1 VLSAHGLDSSGRTSI
16 FFSSDYMP
24 TKPLIVVVGADG
36 FVGGRLAEALHAE
49 RLVYGCCQNGDVHV
63 SRAKDLLINADVIIN
78 AGGFRLRPGLTYADY
93 QRSHQGATSAI
104 VPWIRKGALFIH
116 MSSAAVLGKS
126 SEHKLGNHK
135 PPDPKSFP
143 SPAYA
148 LAKFEVDQ
156 FLEKSA
162 AEAGFRLIFLR
173 PGVLYARHTD
183 GMVDSLVKLA
193 KRGIVLR
200 LYPRGA
206 RHHLCDMNLFVEVVR
221 RIISADDLPS
231 GSAFV
236 IADPAPITNCELEA
250 MIRRN
255 LSQKGTTLP
264 LPLTLMG
271 TLLRHTFHSK
281 NPRYDLLT
289 WGEVLGVIG
298 LDTVYEPSDTFRRL
312 GIDPL
317 QYSPEKSLE
326 PVIQEGLQK

>member
-1 VLSAHGLDSSGRTSI
+1 
-16 FFSSDYMP
+16 MP
-24 TKPLIVVVGADG
+24 TKPLIVVVGTDG
-36 FVGGRLAEALHAE
+36 FVGGRLAEGLQTQKV
-49 RLVYGCCQNGDVHV
+49 VYGACRDGDIHI
-63 SRAKDLLINADVIIN
+63 SRAGEVLKEADVIIN

-126 SEHKLGNHK
+126 SEHKLGNHM

-148 LAKFEVDQ
+148 LAKFEADQ
-156 FLEKSA
+156 FLEKAA
-162 AEAGFRLIFLR
+162 AEAGFRLVFLR
-173 PGVLYARHTD
+173 PGVLYAPRTD

-200 LYPRGA
+200 LYPRNA

-221 RIISADDLPS
+221 RIIKAKDLPS
-231 GSAFV
+231 VSAFV
-236 IADPAPITNCELEA
+236 IADPVPVTNRELEA

-255 LSQKGTTLP
+255 LP
-264 LPLTLMG
+264 LRSVSVPIPSTFMS
-271 TLLRHTFHSK
+271 TVLRHSFHSR
-281 NPRYDLLT
+281 NPRFDLLT
-289 WGEVLGVIG
+289 WGEVLGVMG

-312 GIDPL
+312 GIDPS
-317 QYSPEKSLE
+317 QYSSDKTLE
-326 PVIQEGLQK
+326 PLIQQALRQ

>member
-1 VLSAHGLDSSGRTSI
+1 MT
-16 FFSSDYMP
+16 

-49 RLVYGCCQNGDVHV
+49 RLVYGLCHNGDVHV
-63 SRAKDLLINADVIIN
+63 NRSHDLLMQADVIIN

-93 QRSHQGATSAI
+93 QRSHQGATSVI

-126 SEHKLGNHK
+126 SEHKLGNHM
-135 PPDPKSFP
+135 PPDPRSFP

-148 LAKFEVDQ
+148 LAKFEADQ
-156 FLEKSA
+156 FLEKAA
-162 AEAGFRLIFLR
+162 AEAGFRLAFLR
-173 PGVLYARHTD
+173 PGVLYAPRTD

-200 LYPRGA
+200 LYPRSA
-206 RHHLCDMNLFVEVVR
+206 RHHLCDINLLVEVVR
-221 RIISADDLPS
+221 RIIKADDLPS

-236 IADPAPITNCELEA
+236 IADPVPVTNRELEV

-255 LSQKGTTLP
+255 LPQKGRTLP
-264 LPLTLMG
+264 VPLILMS
-271 TLLRHTFHSK
+271 TLLRHTFHSA
-281 NPRYDLLT
+281 NPRFDLLT
-289 WGEVLGVIG
+289 WGEVLGVMG

-312 GIDPL
+312 GIDPS
-317 QYSPEKSLE
+317 QYSPERSLE
-326 PVIQEGLQK
+326 PVIQEGLRP

>member
-1 VLSAHGLDSSGRTSI
+1 
-16 FFSSDYMP
+16 MP
-24 TKPLIVVVGADG
+24 TKPLIVVVGTDG

-49 RLVYGCCQNGDVHV
+49 RLVYGRCQDGDVHV
-63 SRAKDLLINADVIIN
+63 SRAQDLLKQADVIIN

-126 SEHKLGNHK
+126 SEHKLGNDI

-148 LAKFEVDQ
+148 LAKFEADQ
-156 FLEKSA
+156 FLEKAA

-173 PGVLYARHTD
+173 PGVLYAPRTD

-200 LYPRGA
+200 LYPRSD

-221 RIISADDLPS
+221 RIIKAQNLPS
-231 GSAFV
+231 VSAFL
-236 IADPAPITNCELEA
+236 IADPVPVTNRELEA

-255 LSQKGTTLP
+255 LPQKGMILP
-264 LPLTLMG
+264 VPLSLMS
-271 TLLRHTFHSK
+271 TLLRHSFHSA
-281 NPRYDLLT
+281 NPRFDLLT
-289 WGEVLGVIG
+289 WGEILGVMG
-298 LDTVYEPSDTFRRL
+298 LDTVYEPSDTFQRL
-312 GIDPL
+312 GIDPSH
-317 QYSPEKSLE
+317 YSPNKTIE
-326 PVIQEGLQK
+326 PLIQQALQE